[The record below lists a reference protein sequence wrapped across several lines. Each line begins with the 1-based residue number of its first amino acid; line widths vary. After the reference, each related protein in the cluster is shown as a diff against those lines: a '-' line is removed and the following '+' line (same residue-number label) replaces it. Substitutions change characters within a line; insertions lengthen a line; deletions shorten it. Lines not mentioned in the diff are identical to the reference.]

1 MLSGLNENELR
12 RILQTQTRRHYH
24 RGALIYH
31 ENDPTP
37 RHISIIERGRVRSYI
52 ASQNGKEFTHRINAP
67 GSILGL
73 FSFFA
78 ASPVFMSMECLDDV
92 DVYQISS
99 ENLMMLMEDIPR
111 LSLNVTRTIS
121 KLYIES
127 VSRSSQAFKPATIR
141 LGRLL
146 SGLLTSHPNDAP
158 SGSGDVRGLTQQH
171 LTTLA
176 GISRTWVA
184 ITLAQF
190 EADGMIRRSR
200 GLIKV
205 PDKAAFAAYITQ
217 LEAQIG

>member
-1 MLSGLNENELR
+1 VLSGLNENELR

-99 ENLMMLMEDIPR
+99 
-111 LSLNVTRTIS
+111 
-121 KLYIES
+121 
-127 VSRSSQAFKPATIR
+127 
-141 LGRLL
+141 
-146 SGLLTSHPNDAP
+146 
-158 SGSGDVRGLTQQH
+158 
-171 LTTLA
+171 
-176 GISRTWVA
+176 
-184 ITLAQF
+184 
-190 EADGMIRRSR
+190 
-200 GLIKV
+200 
-205 PDKAAFAAYITQ
+205 
-217 LEAQIG
+217 